1 LIVIVEDQVRV
12 QFNLKMT
19 KTIIVTGASRG
30 IGLAIVRSLLAQSSE
45 TRVIGIAR
53 SKDALSAIAKESN
66 GRFEFVAGS
75 ITEEGTRRKAVD
87 MAGDKLDGLV
97 LNAG

>member
-1 LIVIVEDQVRV
+1 
-12 QFNLKMT
+12 M
-19 KTIIVTGASRG
+19 
-30 IGLAIVRSLLAQSSE
+30 
-45 TRVIGIAR
+45 IGIAR

-75 ITEEGTRRKAVD
+75 ITEEGMRKKAVD

>member
-1 LIVIVEDQVRV
+1 
-12 QFNLKMT
+12 MT
-19 KTIIVTGASRG
+19 KTFIVTGASRG

-53 SKDALSAIAKESN
+53 SQSALSAIAKESN
-66 GRFEFVAGS
+66 GRFEFVVGS
-75 ITEEGTRRKAVD
+75 ITEEAIRKKAID
-87 MAGDKLDGLV
+87 LAGDKLDGLI

>member
-1 LIVIVEDQVRV
+1 
-12 QFNLKMT
+12 MT

-30 IGLAIVRSLLAQSSE
+30 IGLAIVRSILAQSSE

-53 SKDALSAIAKESN
+53 SQSALSSIAKESN

-75 ITEEGTRRKAVD
+75 ITEEATRKKAIEL
-87 MAGDKLDGLV
+87 AGDKLDGLV

>member
-1 LIVIVEDQVRV
+1 
-12 QFNLKMT
+12 MT

-30 IGLAIVRSLLAQSSE
+30 IGLAIVRSLLAQSTE
-45 TRVIGIAR
+45 IRVVGIAR
-53 SKDALSAIAKESN
+53 SQSALSSIAKESN

-75 ITEEGTRRKAVD
+75 ITDEAVRRKAVD
-87 MAGDKLDGLV
+87 LAGDTLAGLV

>member
-1 LIVIVEDQVRV
+1 
-12 QFNLKMT
+12 MT
-19 KTIIVTGASRG
+19 KTFIVTGASRG
-30 IGLAIVRSLLAQSSE
+30 IGLAIVRSLLAQSTE

-53 SKDALSAIAKESN
+53 SQSALNSIAKESN

-75 ITEEGTRRKAVD
+75 ITEEAIRKRAVD
-87 MAGDKLDGLV
+87 LAGDKLDGLI

>member
-1 LIVIVEDQVRV
+1 
-12 QFNLKMT
+12 MT

-45 TRVIGIAR
+45 IRVIGIAR
-53 SKDALSAIAKESN
+53 SQSALSSIAKESN
-66 GRFEFVAGS
+66 GKFEFVAGS
-75 ITEEGTRRKAVD
+75 ITEEAIRRKAVE
-87 MAGDKLDGLV
+87 MAGDKLDGLI